1 MLHWFDPIFPVNLI
15 YNFINCFLSIFI
27 ISIFAIKYKI
37 NKNFFFL
44 IILTLIFPLLI
55 NGPFMNWHELPDQSK
70 YLKDTMLIR
79 DFEFDL
85 LDGRT
90 PILFSTLI
98 FAVIPFPFIESFN
111 DIGLINR
118 LLFSLMI
125 IFLINKKVSN
135 IYIYF
140 LLLSPSMILYTST
153 ALKETLVVI
162 LTILI
167 LFSII
172 EKKNY
177 MFVITLISLFLL
189 KKQNAILIVPF
200 FVIYKFY
207 FNFNFKYKFLLSII
221 LFIPILYFTVVGSSL
236 LLDSIN
242 YYRYNFFDEETGSG
256 FGFVGFI
263 NFLDVI
269 LNIPLSYI
277 KFLIAP
283 FPNIYSPVKFIF
295 FIDSII
301 LVVLLINNFMKLKKI
316 NNSIFIFWLLFF
328 LAFLSM
334 YSITI
339 FNEGTISRYKIS
351 FSIPFLLIIHFINI
365 NYNKIFS
372 NEK

>member
-351 FSIPFLLIIHFINI
+351 FSIPFLLIIYFINI